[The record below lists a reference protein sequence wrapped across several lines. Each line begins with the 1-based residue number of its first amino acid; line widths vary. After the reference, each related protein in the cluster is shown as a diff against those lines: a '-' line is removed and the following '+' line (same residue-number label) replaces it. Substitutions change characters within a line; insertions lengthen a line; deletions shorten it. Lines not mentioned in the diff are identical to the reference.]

1 MKVFGL
7 FLITF
12 IISFSGLSAQDMRN
26 EESIKKL
33 FEESQ
38 ALYDQGKYGEC
49 ASRLQEIIGLNPS
62 NALINKL
69 FREAKKE
76 YWAKIL
82 QNDATKDPAKRL
94 DVFYWEWEKQRRRA
108 PEYIEQIVNQM
119 KSNDPDTRDRAIR
132 QLKNIGHFAVPNLVT
147 HLKDPLTE
155 NGMRATAT
163 MALSQ
168 MATGLNGEGVLP
180 VIELLDSNDPLLLEN
195 AAIILGSAK
204 DRRALAA
211 LKKVFEDSRHNQNV
225 KNFVQFALESISETT
240 VDKLPTSKELYYEKA
255 LGYLLN
261 HEEVIR
267 ESDVAEGVI
276 YKYRA
281 GDKLEM
287 LNIMEEQT
295 PKFGVPEV
303 SKFSWHLYMAEE
315 AIYDAISLDIS
326 YESAIPLLICIYH
339 AQFNQVESKLKDIDR
354 LVDRQ
359 IVTEKEKA
367 DLIKNKERLVSVR
380 VIAQSTGK
388 EYVYSALGL
397 ALKHNLN
404 EVAVT
409 IIEQLKYITDG
420 AEVSDVNFKKKIQE
434 KAEAVP
440 GATPNGKDGA
450 AEAPKAD
457 GAKAP
462 DAPVEPA
469 KDGVVAEPAKDAVEP
484 AKTPA
489 EPAKDAPAAE
499 PAKEGAEPAME
510 KPAEATPAPAEGTPA
525 TEPAKPAEPVATDK
539 PATTEPAKP
548 EEKVLTKE
556 EIKAAEKAE
565 KEKKAKEKKIAD
577 DKLKAEKKIADDKL
591 KAEKKIADDKK
602 KEEDAKRKEAEKLM
616 TPAQKA
622 KAKEDAALAKKAA
635 DEKKKEEKI
644 AADKKKKQMEADKK
658 LGIPTED
665 DKKSLGETAPI
676 VVEEE
681 GELTGIA
688 SPLISALMYKDQ
700 RVRYEAAMTVAF
712 FNPKKTFPYADK
724 VVELLASALGE
735 KDQVAVL
742 VIDSDNQRNN
752 SMTQLLRACGFLV
765 VSAENGVDG
774 LLYSRSFPSKDLIL
788 VAGDLKGKN
797 AERVYA
803 ELQADY
809 RTKKTPV
816 AIISDTVAKVRM
828 TEKYAHITTQV
839 LTVDDGKD
847 ALLLT
852 VRKIMETAEAPLS
865 AKVEK
870 EAVAVKAAIALSTIK
885 AFGTVFNLASC
896 FDASI
901 KVLSP
906 PERIDEIRL
915 PVLKAMAEFKAEPV
929 LPAVIATYEKDANA
943 KPIRLAALYAMGEIK
958 PGDEATFE
966 SLRKAVAVTNDIDY
980 RVEASAALGKFNLE
994 IKKTSEIVTDL
1005 RIIKE
1010 LK

>member
-1 MKVFGL
+1 MKVLGL
-7 FLITF
+7 ILITF
-12 IISFSGLSAQDMRN
+12 VISFSGLSAQDMRN
-26 EESIKKL
+26 EEVIKKL

-38 ALYDQGKYGEC
+38 SLYEQGKYGEC
-49 ASRLQEIIGLNPS
+49 ASKLQEIIGLNPS

-82 QNDATKDPAKRL
+82 QNDATKNPAKRL

-108 PEYIEQIVNQM
+108 PEYIEGIVTQM

-132 QLKNIGHFAVPNLVT
+132 QLLNIGHFAVPFLVS

-155 NGMRATAT
+155 NGMRTTAT

-180 VIELLDSNDPLLLEN
+180 VIELLDSTDPLLLEN
-195 AAIILGSAK
+195 AAIILGAAK

-211 LKKVFEDSRHNQNV
+211 LKKVYEDPRHNKNV
-225 KNFVQFALESISETT
+225 KNFVQFALESIADTT
-240 VDKLPTSKELYYEKA
+240 IDKIPSAKELYYEKA
-255 LGYLLN
+255 LAYLLN
-261 HEEVIR
+261 HEEIIR
-267 ESDVAEGVI
+267 ESDVAEGVL

-281 GDKLEM
+281 GDKVEI
-287 LNIMEEQT
+287 LNIMEEAN

-315 AIYDAISLDIS
+315 AIYDALALDIS
-326 YESAIPLLICIYH
+326 YQTAIPLLICIYH

-359 IVTEKEKA
+359 IVTEKDKA

-388 EYVYSALGL
+388 EYVYNALAL
-397 ALKHNLN
+397 ALKHDLN

-409 IIEQLKYITDG
+409 IIEQLKSITDG
-420 AEVSDVNFKKKIQE
+420 SEITAVVSKKKVEPAPAE
-434 KAEAVP
+434 KTNEETKA
-440 GATPNGKDGA
+440 KDGA
-450 AEAPKAD
+450 APAEAPKE
-457 GAKAP
+457 GAKA
-462 DAPVEPA
+462 DAPKEA
-469 KDGVVAEPAKDAVEP
+469 AKDA
-484 AKTPA
+484 
-489 EPAKDAPAAE
+489 APA
-499 PAKEGAEPAME
+499 PATD
-510 KPAEATPAPAEGTPA
+510 KPAEAAPAPAA
-525 TEPAKPAEPVATDK
+525 TAEAKPAEEKPAATE

-548 EEKVLTKE
+548 ADAAADKPAVAETKPAEAKPAEAKPAEKVMTKE
-556 EIKAAEKAE
+556 EAKAAEKAA
-565 KEKKAKEKKIAD
+565 KEQKAKEKKAEEE
-577 DKLKAEKKIADDKL
+577 KLKAEKKLAD
-591 KAEKKIADDKK
+591 EKK
-602 KEEDAKRKEAEKLM
+602 KEEEAKRKEAEKLM
-616 TPAQKA
+616 TPEQKA
-622 KAKEDAALAKKAA
+622 KAKEEAALAKKAA
-635 DEKKKEEKI
+635 EEKKKAEKQKAEEKKKEDAANKKAGIATDKPVDETPVEPEGDYVGI
-644 AADKKKKQMEADKK
+644 AA
-658 LGIPTED
+658 
-665 DKKSLGETAPI
+665 
-676 VVEEE
+676 
-681 GELTGIA
+681 
-688 SPLISALMYKDQ
+688 PLINALMYKDQ

-712 FNPKKTFPYADK
+712 FNPKKTFPHADK
-724 VVELLASALGE
+724 IVELLASALGE

-752 SMTQLLRACGFLV
+752 KMTQLLRACGFLV
-765 VSAENGVDG
+765 VSAENGVEG
-774 LLYSRSFPSKDLIL
+774 LLYSRSFPSKDLVLI
-788 VAGDLKGKN
+788 AGDLKGKN

-809 RTKKTPV
+809 RTKRTPV
-816 AIISDTVAKVRM
+816 AIISDTISKVRM
-828 TEKYAHITTQV
+828 TEKYAHITHDV
-839 LTVDDGKD
+839 LTTDDGKD
-847 ALLLT
+847 AILLS

-870 EAVAVKAAIALSTIK
+870 EAVAVKAANALATIK
-885 AFGTVFNLASC
+885 ADGTVFKLDSC

-929 LPAVIATYEKDANA
+929 LQAIVDTYLKEGNA

-958 PGDEATFE
+958 PNEEKAYNA
-966 SLRKAVAVTNDIDY
+966 LRGAVAVTNDQAY
-980 RVEASAALGKFNLE
+980 RDEASAALGKANLP
-994 IKKTSEIVTDL
+994 IKTVTEIVNDL
-1005 RIIKE
+1005 RIKKE